1 MNAKSRLWVIHDDKT
16 ILMNSIFHKM
26 QQDTFT
32 DEYEHLQKVKQDNP
46 GYLLAVRHI
55 KRKPNKNTY
64 KGLTYD
70 RMREYIIL
78 TTEDERRTEL
88 LAKFDRLLL
97 ISRCQAQAIRYPT
110 IKNWFL
116 AQFPDVKNFALV
128 ADEATNA
135 EADIQDPLQLTA

>member
-1 MNAKSRLWVIHDDKT
+1 MNPKSKLWVIPEESL
-16 ILMNSIFHKM
+16 ILMNS
-26 QQDTFT
+26 TFAKLAKNT
-32 DEYEHLQKVKQDNP
+32 FSAEYAHLQKVKQQNP
-46 GYLLAVRHI
+46 DYNLSVRQI

-88 LAKFDRLLL
+88 LAKLDRLLL

-116 AQFPDVKNFALV
+116 AQFPDVKNFALA
-128 ADEATNA
+128 ADEAANA
-135 EADIQDPLQLTA
+135 EADTQEPLQLTA